1 MHEYSIVAAL
11 IDQVHQIAAERGA
24 SRVQRLHVQIG
35 ELAGVEL
42 DLLQTAY
49 DTFRER
55 TICERAE
62 LVIQPVAA
70 RWACTQCGGEIEPGG
85 ILRCPSCER
94 PARLIRGDEIILERI
109 EMEMDSME
117 EARDV

>member
-1 MHEYSIVAAL
+1 MHEYSIVASL
-11 IDQVHQIAAERGA
+11 IDQVHQIASERNA
-24 SRVQRLHVQIG
+24 ACVHRLHVAIG
-35 ELAGVEL
+35 ELSGVEL

-62 LVIQPVAA
+62 LEVHPVEAQ
-70 RWACTQCGGEIEPGG
+70 WVCGRCGREIERGS

-94 PARLIRGDEIILERI
+94 PARLVHGDEIVLERI
-109 EMEMDSME
+109 EMEV
-117 EARDV
+117 RDV